1 VPDPTPAAT
10 PTATAVAATPSAAP
24 TVPADYELV
33 EFDVAPGSR
42 PHDVA
47 PAPDGT
53 VWYTGQSN
61 GTLGLLDPVSGT
73 VIAEVDL
80 GQGSAPH
87 GVIVGAD
94 GAAWVT
100 DSGRNEIQRVDG
112 GSHEITRYPLPG
124 RNVNLNTAAFDGGGR
139 LWFTG
144 QGGAYGS
151 VDPASGEVDVF
162 EAPRGRGPYGIAAT
176 PSGEVWFVS
185 LAGNYLARIESGTG
199 EAEIVDVPTAG
210 QNARRVWSDSTG
222 RLWVSE
228 WDAGQLAMY
237 DPAGG
242 AWREWVLP
250 GPGPRAYS
258 VYVDELDLV
267 WLTDF
272 GSNSIV
278 RFDPAT
284 ETFLSFPIPSA
295 DASVR
300 QMLGR
305 PGEVWGAESGT
316 DKLIVLRPR
325 P

>member
-1 VPDPTPAAT
+1 
-10 PTATAVAATPSAAP
+10 
-24 TVPADYELV
+24 
-33 EFDVAPGSR
+33 
-42 PHDVA
+42 
-47 PAPDGT
+47 
-53 VWYTGQSN
+53 
-61 GTLGLLDPVSGT
+61 

-316 DKLIVLRPR
+316 DKLIASRRHARRSRECAWPLPPVRLERRDSCPAVELARLLACACRRRCAPPPGRPR
-325 P
+325 RRAPAGRWSSSRRTASRC